1 LNLKGNFLRAFSQS
15 NQNQIRLTL
24 RPLIAHLCALQF
36 EGHKMKSIVLI
47 LSVALFM
54 WGCAKRPD
62 AIAPTAFPAETYAN
76 LACQD
81 VNTALVNEQ
90 NTLATLSASQNS
102 AANADAVGVFLVGV
116 PIASLTDGDKEGMI
130 AISKGKIQALEA
142 TKIRKGC

>member
-1 LNLKGNFLRAFSQS
+1 
-15 NQNQIRLTL
+15 
-24 RPLIAHLCALQF
+24 
-36 EGHKMKSIVLI
+36 MKSIVLI
-47 LSVALFM
+47 LSVTTIM

-62 AIAPTAFPAETYAN
+62 AIAPTAFPTETYAN

-81 VNTALVNEQ
+81 VNTALVTEQ